1 MEKTFLY
8 IDILG
13 FENLVTSNTDK
24 VESIFKIIDSYS
36 NGCPIGFMTSQIFAI
51 FYLNDLDHF
60 IKEELKIK
68 YYIRYQDDFLLIHED
83 KEYLAECL
91 QLVEG
96 MYTDLGI
103 EMNVNK
109 TKICRIDKGFKFLK
123 AKIHLTETGK
133 IIMRP
138 DHASIVR
145 ERRKLKKLK
154 EKLDAGEIEYNEILQ
169 QYKSWRGYMEQFN
182 SYKTLKNMDE
192 LFDDL
197 FIRQWRCQENVERKQ
212 RNDYEY
218 RVKFGEKQ
226 HPARRRHGLELE
238 SEWD

>member
-1 MEKTFLY
+1 MSVPKWRRSESRLDAFYEAVKLRHIVTQIVMRSYKLKT
-8 IDILG
+8 
-13 FENLVTSNTDK
+13 N
-24 VESIFKIIDSYS
+24 FKS
-36 NGCPIGFMTSQIFAI
+36 
-51 FYLNDLDHF
+51 
-60 IKEELKIK
+60 
-68 YYIRYQDDFLLIHED
+68 LIPD
-83 KEYLAECL
+83 RLRDEY
-91 QLVEG
+91 
-96 MYTDLGI
+96 
-103 EMNVNK
+103 
-109 TKICRIDKGFKFLK
+109 
-123 AKIHLTETGK
+123 
-133 IIMRP
+133 P

-169 QYKSWRGYMEQFN
+169 QYKSWRGYMKQFN

-226 HPARRRHGLELE
+226 YPARRRHGLELE